1 MTVTPLVLV
10 RGGGDLGSGVAIRL
24 VRVGIP
30 VVITELSNPLCVR
43 RKACFS
49 EAVRKKQTTVED
61 VTARLCESTDEVSTA
76 LTKHILPVIVDESG
90 EFASNLNPLVC
101 VDARMRKVPP
111 ESKSADYPLII
122 GLGPGFTAGKNVHA
136 VIETNRGPRLGRVY
150 WDGITEGD
158 TGVPEQVRDYRL
170 ERVIRAPKSGILKVI
185 QDIGS
190 RVSADE
196 LIAYIGDL
204 PIHAKF
210 SGFIRGML
218 PDGYRVVAGM
228 KIGDLDPRED
238 LTLCELVSDKSL
250 AIGGGV
256 LEAILTRPE
265 IRKKLYGA

>member
-1 MTVTPLVLV
+1 MTLTPLVLV

-30 VVITELSNPLCVR
+30 VVITELSKPLCVR

-49 EAVRKKQTTVED
+49 EAARKKQTTVED
-61 VTARLCESTDEVSTA
+61 VSARLCESTDEVSAA
-76 LTKHILPVIVDESG
+76 LAEHILPVIVDDSG
-90 EFASNLNPLVC
+90 EFSRTLHPLVC

-111 ESKSADYPLII
+111 ESTLGDYALMI
-122 GLGPGFTAGKNVHA
+122 GLGPGFTAGKDVHA

-150 WDGITEGD
+150 WEGITEGD
-158 TGVPEQVRDYRL
+158 TGVPEQVRNYRL
-170 ERVIRAPKSGILKVI
+170 ERVIRAPQNGDLKVY

-190 RVSADE
+190 RVSSNDV
-196 LIAYIGDL
+196 IAQVGDQ
-204 PIHAKF
+204 PVYAKF

-218 PDGYRVVAGM
+218 PDGYHVAAGM

-238 LTLCELVSDKSL
+238 VSLCELVSDKSL

-265 IRKKLYGA
+265 IRNKLYGA